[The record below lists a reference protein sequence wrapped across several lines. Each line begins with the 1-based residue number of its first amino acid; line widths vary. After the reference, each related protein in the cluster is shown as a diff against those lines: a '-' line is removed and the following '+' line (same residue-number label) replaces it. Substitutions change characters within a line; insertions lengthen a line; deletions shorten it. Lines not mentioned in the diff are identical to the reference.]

1 MQVLEKWNICYKV
14 LMQGLDFLL
23 GTVGVLLLQDSLN
36 FLKVSKLSGSY
47 LLRFLC
53 DL

>member
-14 LMQGLDFLL
+14 LMQGLDLLL

-36 FLKVSKLSGSY
+36 FLKSFKIIGGLPSR
-47 LLRFLC
+47 LLL
-53 DL
+53 